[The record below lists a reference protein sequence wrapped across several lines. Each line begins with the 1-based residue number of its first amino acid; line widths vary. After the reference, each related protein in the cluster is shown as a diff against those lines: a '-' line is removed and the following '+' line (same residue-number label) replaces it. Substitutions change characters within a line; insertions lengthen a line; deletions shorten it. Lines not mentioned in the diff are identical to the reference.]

1 MGLATIGV
9 SQISNSTTAVL
20 SRYALDGE
28 DLPYSSN
35 LNFLENKAGRIPI
48 VESYEFRTEM
58 NEFDFNQQEYLIR
71 FDLNSSEERKAYDRV
86 LESNRQLYN
95 LKQDEYMSELLERDY
110 KALVDYY
117 FDMSELDLV
126 TKNLSIVKDKQ
137 IVLSKLLSNSDKVDI
152 SDWLANQNDLVSLLA
167 DSVELERALIDT
179 RLMFFGEIGRNQKIN
194 FDDLISIDNMKGV
207 IERRLISGVNPLSLA
222 KAEIEETK
230 AKAEFALE
238 EAETNKWLQYIQL
251 RYQSDNDVSFQKEL
265 SFSSSINIPTKSTN
279 KVKRNEAALE
289 VWDKKYDRLLEEE
302 KSERSFSSSIIKM
315 ESVIVQYNSLK
326 SMIEAQ
332 ELNETYENYLS
343 MGNVSPM
350 TLLEIKENILK
361 YKLKLLDAQ
370 KSIYEVYLE
379 LISDSLLMVDE
390 PRRNFL
396 TNSLKSI
403 K

>member
-207 IERRLISGVNPLSLA
+207 IERRLIGGVNPLSLA

-265 SFSSSINIPTKSTN
+265 SFSSSINIPTNSTN

-361 YKLKLLDAQ
+361 FKLKLLDAR

-396 TNSLKSI
+396 TNNLKSI